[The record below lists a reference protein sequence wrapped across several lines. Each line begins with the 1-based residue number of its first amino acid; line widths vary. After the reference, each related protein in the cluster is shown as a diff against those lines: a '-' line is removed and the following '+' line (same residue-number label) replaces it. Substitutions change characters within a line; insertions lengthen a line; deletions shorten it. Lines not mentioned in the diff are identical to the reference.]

1 MNTLPARS
9 INPILAIPSC
19 SDALTSPSSRL
30 TNSTFENAARHFMSI
45 KTNDVFPLPEP
56 PKMYQIPVASGVPNA
71 SRHSPV
77 NGNFLTSAS
86 MTFCSVN
93 ARFNAIFIAV

>member
-1 MNTLPARS
+1 
-9 INPILAIPSC
+9 
-19 SDALTSPSSRL
+19 
-30 TNSTFENAARHFMSI
+30 
-45 KTNDVFPLPEP
+45 
-56 PKMYQIPVASGVPNA
+56 MYQIPVASGVPNA